1 MTENTLFDKKSLKT
15 VVGKNAKFSE
25 LAKDCVAF
33 ANAKGGH
40 LHIGIEDEADLPPKE
55 QKIDD
60 SLLVTIDNRIKGSTQ
75 NVFVRSEKVIASN
88 GAEYIDM
95 TIFPAQS
102 SIASTSDGKY
112 YLRVGDTSSPLMPDD
127 LMRLLNDKPS
137 FIWETKITRVHL
149 EQADGEKKFKFINDI
164 KNSTRVSDFV
174 KQKTDN
180 EIYETYQMCDEN
192 GFLTNLGVLWLGS
205 SMQRAR
211 ISYTPVV
218 QVIKYDVDGKKINKF
233 LYDDYS
239 LNPKEMLEKILDDVP
254 DWKESYEVSDGL
266 FRKTIPAYDPVVVRE
281 LIVNALVH
289 RPYTTRGDIFINLY
303 PNEMLIRNPGILPLG
318 VTPENILSKSVQRN
332 EHLSKVFYD
341 LSLMEKEGSGYDI
354 IFEKMLCAA
363 KPVPEVIEDDDSVCV
378 KVQRKFINED
388 LVQFMDKVASFYNL
402 TQREKICVGIVA
414 QNGSISTLDLAKKL
428 AIKRE
433 DDLRSWTNGLI
444 RNKLVQIT
452 GKTKGSIY
460 SVTKETFKN
469 VKYQTKT
476 TLMPIEK
483 YRIKE
488 LILQDLITYKTAT
501 FSEIRKRIGEE
512 IPEKKV
518 REQLQ
523 VLIEENKIEKVGD
536 KKWAKYH
543 LL

>member
-1 MTENTLFDKKSLKT
+1 MTENILFDKKSLRT
-15 VVGKNAKFSE
+15 VEGKSANFSE

-40 LHIGIEDEADLPPKE
+40 LYIGIENDADLPPKG
-55 QKIDD
+55 QKIDE

-75 NVFVRSEKVIASN
+75 NVFVRSEKVTASN
-88 GAEYIDM
+88 DAEYID
-95 TIFPAQS
+95 TTVYPAQS

-112 YLRVGDTSSPLMPDD
+112 YLRVGDSSTPLMPDD

-137 FIWETKITRVHL
+137 FIWETKVNRVHV
-149 EQADGEKKFKFINDI
+149 EQADAEKKFKFIDDI
-164 KNSTRVSDFV
+164 KNSSRVSDFI

-180 EIYETYQMCDEN
+180 EIYEIYQMCDEN
-192 GFLTNLGVLWLGS
+192 GYLTNLGVLWLGTA
-205 SMQRAR
+205 MQRAR
-211 ISYTPVV
+211 ISYTPIV
-218 QVIKYDVDGKKINKF
+218 QVIKYDADRKKINKF

-239 LNPKEMLEKILDDVP
+239 LNPKEMLEKILIDVP

-303 PNEMLIRNPGILPLG
+303 PTEMTIRNPGILPLG
-318 VTPENILSKSVQRN
+318 VTPENILRKSVQRN
-332 EHLSKVFYD
+332 EHLSKIFYD

-402 TQREKICVGIVA
+402 TQREKICIGIVA
-414 QNGSISTLDLAKKL
+414 QHGSISTLELAKKL

-444 RNKLVQIT
+444 KNKLIQIT

-469 VKYQTKT
+469 VKFQTKT

-518 REQLQ
+518 RKQIEI
-523 VLIEENKIEKVGD
+523 LIEENKIQKIGD
-536 KKWAKYH
+536 KRWAKYQII
-543 LL
+543 